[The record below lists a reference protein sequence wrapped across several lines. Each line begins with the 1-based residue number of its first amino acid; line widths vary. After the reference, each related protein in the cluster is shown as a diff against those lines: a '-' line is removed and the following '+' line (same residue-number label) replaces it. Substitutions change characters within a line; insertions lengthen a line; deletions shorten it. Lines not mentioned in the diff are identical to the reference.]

1 MWAWT
6 WLQPQA
12 RLVTP
17 TTTTRRRFGHKP
29 ATTPEEVRHLRVRR
43 HSRTRPDYLSDA
55 LALLTGWTRDGVQ
68 IKRILAI
75 DDSQHAALTERIKV
89 AADTLHLRPTIRRL
103 DGHTQ
108 ISLGARDGG
117 AITDGEVT
125 LAARIE
131 DAYRTIT
138 GRQ

>member
-1 MWAWT
+1 MFDTEDKTVRTDHDDTATVW
-6 WLQPQA
+6 PQA
-12 RLVTP
+12 GNNAEGGAAMRA
-17 TTTTRRRFGHKP
+17 RRRRTNGTGHG
-29 ATTPEEVRHLRVRR
+29 T
-43 HSRTRPDYLSDA
+43 DYLSDA

-68 IKRILAI
+68 LKRELAC

-89 AADTLHLRPTIRRL
+89 AADTLRIRPSIRRL

-108 ISLGARDGG
+108 ILLGDRDGE

-131 DAYRTIT
+131 DFYRTVV
-138 GRQ
+138 GVP